1 MSTSANPEKKLK
13 ALHTQGE
20 KLRTME
26 FNKPET
32 NLTDKN
38 LVIRLNANI
47 TVIKYK
53 CY

>member
-1 MSTSANPEKKLK
+1 MSTSTNPEKKQK
-13 ALHTQGE
+13 TLHTWGE

-32 NLTDKN
+32 NLTVKN

-47 TVIKYK
+47 Y